1 MGSRSDPSGVPN
13 GRVLKGTLL
22 FYVNPSLYLG
32 AMRPRNLVWLV
43 MALVFS
49 HCKTPE
55 ESILGAFV
63 LDVDAGCEVCAE
75 REPRRMTFDDQSPSA
90 SLGSYAFE
98 FSDGGQ
104 HGGQYELVYLE
115 SSVMLV
121 LYPETGTAEHFGL
134 IGTTLQTEYEV
145 GQHNI
150 REKCNG
156 LLNCVWRREG
166 DG

>member
-1 MGSRSDPSGVPN
+1 M
-13 GRVLKGTLL
+13 
-22 FYVNPSLYLG
+22 
-32 AMRPRNLVWLV
+32 
-43 MALVFS
+43 
-49 HCKTPE
+49 
-55 ESILGAFV
+55 GAFV

-75 REPRRMTFDDQSPSA
+75 RGPRRMSFDDQSPSA

-104 HGGQYELVYLE
+104 HAGQYELVYLE

>member
-1 MGSRSDPSGVPN
+1 
-13 GRVLKGTLL
+13 
-22 FYVNPSLYLG
+22 
-32 AMRPRNLVWLV
+32 MRRRYLVWLV

-55 ESILGAFV
+55 ESILGTFV
-63 LDVDAGCEVCAE
+63 LDVEAGCEVCPE
-75 REPRRMTFDDQSPSA
+75 RGPWRMIFDDQSPSA
-90 SLGSYAFE
+90 NLGSYAFD

-104 HGGQYELVYLE
+104 HEGLYELVYLE

-121 LYPETGTAEHFGL
+121 LYPETGSAEHFGL
-134 IGTTLQTEYEV
+134 IGSTLQTEYEV
-145 GQHNI
+145 GQNNI

-156 LLNCVWRREG
+156 LLNCVWRRDG

>member
-1 MGSRSDPSGVPN
+1 
-13 GRVLKGTLL
+13 
-22 FYVNPSLYLG
+22 
-32 AMRPRNLVWLV
+32 MRPRYLIWLV

-49 HCKTPE
+49 HCRTPE

-63 LDVDAGCEVCAE
+63 LDEEAGCEVCAE
-75 REPRRMTFDDQSPSA
+75 RGPGRMTFDDQSPSA

>member
-1 MGSRSDPSGVPN
+1 
-13 GRVLKGTLL
+13 
-22 FYVNPSLYLG
+22 
-32 AMRPRNLVWLV
+32 
-43 MALVFS
+43 MALTGS
-49 HCKTPE
+49 SP
-55 ESILGAFV
+55 V
-63 LDVDAGCEVCAE
+63 LSTE
-75 REPRRMTFDDQSPSA
+75 RESSEKDSPFLRQPSPSA

-121 LYPETGTAEHFGL
+121 LYPETGTAEYFGL

-145 GQHNI
+145 GQNNI

-156 LLNCVWRREG
+156 LRNCVWRRDS

>member
-1 MGSRSDPSGVPN
+1 MTEIFELPSM
-13 GRVLKGTLL
+13 RWTLGL
-22 FYVNPSLYLG
+22 
-32 AMRPRNLVWLV
+32 
-43 MALVFS
+43 ALMLAFS

-55 ESILGAFV
+55 ESILGTFV
-63 LDVDAGCEVCAE
+63 LDVEAGCEVCPD
-75 REPRRMTFDDQSPSA
+75 RGPWRMSFDDQSPSA
-90 SLGSYAFE
+90 RLGSYAFE

-104 HGGQYELVYLE
+104 HAGQYELVYLE

-121 LYPETGTAEHFGL
+121 LYPETGTAGHFGL

-145 GQHNI
+145 GQNNI

-156 LLNCVWRREG
+156 FRNCVWRRDS